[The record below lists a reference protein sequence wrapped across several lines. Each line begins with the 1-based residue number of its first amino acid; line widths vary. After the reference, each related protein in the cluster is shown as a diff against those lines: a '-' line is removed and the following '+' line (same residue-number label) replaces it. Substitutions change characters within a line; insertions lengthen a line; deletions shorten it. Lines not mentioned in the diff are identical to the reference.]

1 MSPSPEPLTSM
12 IQKHKFLGLYVTTG
26 LILRYTPKLG
36 ITVYWFKNKNIE
48 CFHMTSRRPYWC
60 PKTMKWRPCWCP
72 KPILWELNSFLM
84 QTLSFVPTNLH
95 RCWPRE
101 WKHSILLLLS
111 STTKTKRNMHQEKW
125 QKYSSKTSSD
135 WSIDLCILRDAY
147 QKLFCIFEVTKSL
160 VMGEPSFQ
168 CCGCFYTDSPV
179 INKVIITKITTGHP
193 KRSLNWWVYY
203 KTVQ

>member
-1 MSPSPEPLTSM
+1 MILWQIVMVSPGTHLAKTHESQSR
-12 IQKHKFLGLYVTTG
+12 TTDSHDSKTRIPG
-26 LILRYTPKLG
+26 SLCNHRVKLG
-36 ITVYWFKNKNIE
+36 ITVYWFKNKN
-48 CFHMTSRRPYWC
+48 
-60 PKTMKWRPCWCP
+60 
-72 KPILWELNSFLM
+72 
-84 QTLSFVPTNLH
+84 
-95 RCWPRE
+95 
-101 WKHSILLLLS
+101 ILLLLS

-135 WSIDLCILRDAY
+135 WSIDLCVLRDAY

-193 KRSLNWWVYY
+193 KRSLNWWLYY